1 MTGSVPIGTRVP
13 LPPRRYTWREA
24 FEWEGLK
31 WFLDCGFAADGS
43 VREIFLTP
51 RNAKVSLAAT
61 MADACIGISFLLQH
75 GMGIAAYCGKLI
87 PLPGAGERSPGA
99 TSLIAEAARRAVR
112 IEIDKRDD
120 ARARYAQI
128 RP

>member
-1 MTGSVPIGTRVP
+1 MSVTQLIKVSP
-13 LPPRRYTWREA
+13 LPTRRYTWRES
-24 FEWEGLK
+24 FEWEGIK

-61 MADACIGISFLLQH
+61 MADACIGISFLLQR
-75 GMGIAAYCGKLI
+75 GMTAAEYTAKLL
-87 PLPGAGERSPGA
+87 PLPHAGEYAAGA
-99 TSLIAEAARRAVR
+99 TSLIADALRRAVR

-120 ARARYAQI
+120 ALAIYAMAAAR
-128 RP
+128 